1 MQLVAILSDIPY
13 NVGMKSVKERT
24 TDDTRLHGLHLTRQR
39 RLILEALLGSEG
51 HLTAPEIYQ
60 RARTQLPHL
69 NKSTVYRTLES
80 LKERGLVT
88 ETDLGDG
95 RLGYHPAEKGH
106 HHHLICEQC
115 GKVQEMSDDTLS
127 RLKAA
132 LVRRYGFQADLK
144 HLAIFGRCQQCH
156 TKNRENPKH

>member
-1 MQLVAILSDIPY
+1 
-13 NVGMKSVKERT
+13 MKPVKKRI
-24 TDDTRLHGLHLTRQR
+24 DADLRLQGLHLTRQR
-39 RLILEALLGSEG
+39 RLILEALLDTEG

-95 RLGYHPAEKGH
+95 ILGYHPAEKGH
-106 HHHLICEQC
+106 HHHLICEKC
-115 GKVQEMSDDTLS
+115 GKVQEMGDATLS

-132 LVRRYGFQADLK
+132 LLRRYGFRADLK
-144 HLAIFGRCQQCH
+144 HLAVFGKCKQCQAL
-156 TKNRENPKH
+156 TDIK

>member
-1 MQLVAILSDIPY
+1 
-13 NVGMKSVKERT
+13 MKSLEKRS
-24 TDDTRLHGLHLTRQR
+24 TDDSRLQGLHLTRQR
-39 RLILEALLGSEG
+39 RLILEALLDSEG

-88 ETDLGDG
+88 ETDLGGG

-106 HHHLICEQC
+106 HHHLICEKC
-115 GKVQEMSDDTLS
+115 GKVQEMSDETLS

-132 LVRRYGFQADLK
+132 LLRSYGFQADLK
-144 HLAIFGRCQQCH
+144 HLAIFGRCRQCLGGDA
-156 TKNRENPKH
+156 RNPKH